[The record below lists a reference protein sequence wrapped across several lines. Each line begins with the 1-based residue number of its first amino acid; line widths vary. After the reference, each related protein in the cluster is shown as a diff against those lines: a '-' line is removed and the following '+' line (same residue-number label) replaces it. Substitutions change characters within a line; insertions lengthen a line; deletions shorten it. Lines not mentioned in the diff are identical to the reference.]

1 MTARPDYFTI
11 EAAFSKDEFDENIWS
26 DITQDVVT
34 TPVIRCSYGIRDN
47 SVVSRVA
54 GTGTLSFSLDNS
66 KANSAGKPGYYS
78 PGHTN
83 CRAGFSAG
91 IDIRISF
98 TYDGV
103 TVPRFEGKIAKD
115 GIKVDAGRYGQRRT
129 TVTVVDWMNQASTKK
144 LPLPQ
149 YTTNK
154 RMDEVVDLILAMMSN
169 QPENKSL
176 DVGLDTFV
184 SVFDTVRDKTTA
196 LSEFSKLALSE
207 WGYIYLRHAAANANT
222 LKVEGRESRP
232 DAFFSRAKLPTPRVD
247 SWWLATEDGEALI
260 TEDGDYIL
268 VDDFFYADFFINT
281 FVNVDYS
288 YGKNTAN
295 VITITSYPR
304 KYDTDPVIL
313 YTLQSSIKLAAGETR
328 KVSGTFRDPTGGA
341 PRVAGKNMIA
351 PESGTDYA
359 MFANSDGTGT
369 NRTADLV
376 VSETYGANGVE
387 YELTN
392 NNVNDSYVT
401 KLQARGYGIYL
412 YDAIK
417 STYENTGVQDKYG
430 ELTLDINM
438 PYQNDPDTAEAIAKF
453 ELLNAQISRPQ
464 IDSFSF
470 WANQDYRFM
479 LAFMYLDI
487 GSRVTVRESQT
498 GINRD
503 VYIDGVD
510 FEIHGAGLIK
520 VTYRVRP
527 VSAITGWYIG
537 IEGRSEIGVST
548 YVG

>member
-1 MTARPDYFTI
+1 MSVKPDYITI
-11 EAAFSKDEFDENIWS
+11 EMAFEKDAYDENIWT
-26 DITQDVVT
+26 DVTDDVVT
-34 TPVIRCSYGIRDN
+34 TPIIRSSYGMRDN
-47 SVVSRVA
+47 SVLTRVA
-54 GTGTLSFSLDNS
+54 GTGTMSLSLDNS
-66 KANSAGKPGYYS
+66 KANSAGLAGYYS

-83 CRAGFSAG
+83 CRDGFAAG
-91 IDIRISF
+91 IGVRLSV

-103 TVPRFEGKIAKD
+103 TVPRWEGRIAKD
-115 GIKVDAGRYGQRRT
+115 GIKVDTGRYKQRRT
-129 TVTVVDWMNQASTKK
+129 TVTAVDWMNQASTKK
-144 LPLPQ
+144 LPLPA

-154 RMDEVVDLILAMMSN
+154 KINEVVDLILAMMPV
-169 QPENKSL
+169 QPENTSF
-176 DVGLDTFV
+176 DTGVDTFV

-207 WGYIYLRHAAANANT
+207 WGYIYFRHAASQANT

-232 DAFFSRAKLPTPRVD
+232 DNFYSSAKLPVPGVD
-247 SWWLATEDGEALI
+247 SVYIGDEDGFILGD
-260 TEDGDYIL
+260 EDGNPILADDYF
-268 VDDFFYADFFINT
+268 VADFFNNT
-281 FVNVDYS
+281 MVSANHS

-304 KYDTDPVIL
+304 KYDSSPVVL
-313 YTLQSSIKLAAGETR
+313 YTLQSSIKLEAGETR

-359 MFANSDGTGT
+359 MYQNSDGTGT
-369 NRTADLV
+369 DRTADLV
-376 VSETYGANGVE
+376 VSATYGANGVE

-392 NNVNDSYVT
+392 NNLAVSYVT

-417 STYENTGVQDKYG
+417 FTAENTGVQSDYG

-438 PYQNDPDTAEAIAKF
+438 PYQNDPDTAEKIATF
-453 ELLNAQISRPQ
+453 ELLNTQVSRPSL
-464 IDSFSF
+464 DSFTF
-470 WANQDYRFM
+470 WANQDYKHM

-487 GSRVTVRESQT
+487 GSRISVREFQT
-498 GINRD
+498 GFNRD

-510 FEIHGAGLIK
+510 FEIHGGNLIK

-527 VSAITGWYIG
+527 TSAITAWYIG
-537 IEGRSEIGVST
+537 IAGRSEIGINT
-548 YVG
+548 YPG